1 MTISILLI
9 IDNIHKAH
17 GFCTSIAKFM
27 RAGAVEA
34 HGVAFIEDIGFVGN
48 VGFQRALLDKYIFLC
63 VGGMAFGQV
72 FFSGHNGYGEDV
84 KTPGGRRWK
93 VTSGRK

>member
-1 MTISILLI
+1 MPGLQ
-9 IDNIHKAH
+9 
-17 GFCTSIAKFM
+17 KFM
-27 RAGAVEA
+27 GAGAVEA
-34 HGVAFIEDIGFVGN
+34 HSVALVEDVGLVGN
-48 VGFQRALLDKYIFLC
+48 VAFQCALLDKHIFLS

>member
-9 IDNIHKAH
+9 IDNIHKVH
-17 GFCTSIAKFM
+17 EFCTGIAKFM

-34 HGVAFIEDIGFVGN
+34 HGVAFIEDIGFACD

-72 FFSGHNGYGEDV
+72 FFAGQYGHGEYV
-84 KTPGGRRWK
+84 KTPLGCGRE